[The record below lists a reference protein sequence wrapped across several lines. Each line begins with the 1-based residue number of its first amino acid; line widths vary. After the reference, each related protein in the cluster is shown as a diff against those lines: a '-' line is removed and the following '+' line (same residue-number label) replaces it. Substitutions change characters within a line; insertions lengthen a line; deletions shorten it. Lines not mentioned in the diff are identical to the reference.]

1 MTKNIIIPV
10 NSETANTFNNL
21 PLEKR
26 NKIQNFLSLQLETAL
41 KSKQSL
47 LEIMDEISE
56 EAKERGL
63 TPEILESL
71 LEDE

>member
-21 PLEKR
+21 SLEKR

-47 LEIMDEISE
+47 LEIMDGISE
-56 EAKERGL
+56 EAKQKGL

>member
-1 MTKNIIIPV
+1 MNKVINIPV
-10 NSETANTFNNL
+10 DSETMIAFNHL
-21 PLEKR
+21 SLEER
-26 NKIQNFLSLQLETAL
+26 NKLQTFLVFQLQNAL

-56 EAKERGL
+56 EAKAKGL

-71 LEDE
+71 IYS

>member
-1 MTKNIIIPV
+1 MSTDITIPV
-10 NSETANTFNNL
+10 NLETASTFNNL

-26 NKIQNFLSLQLETAL
+26 NQIQNFLSLQLETAL

-56 EAKERGL
+56 EAKEKGL

-71 LEDE
+71 LEDG

>member
-1 MTKNIIIPV
+1 MSQVISIPV
-10 NSETANTFNNL
+10 NSETASTFNNL
-21 PLEKR
+21 PLEERHKLEL
-26 NKIQNFLSLQLETAL
+26 FLGLQLQTAL
-41 KSKQSL
+41 KSHQSL

-56 EAKERGL
+56 DAKVAGL

>member
-10 NSETANTFNNL
+10 NLETANTFNNL
-21 PLEKR
+21 PLEQKH
-26 NKIQNFLSLQLETAL
+26 KIQNFLSLQLETAL

-47 LEIMDEISE
+47 PEIMDEISE
-56 EAKERGL
+56 EAKEKGL

>member
-1 MTKNIIIPV
+1 MSKVINIPV
-10 NSETANTFNNL
+10 DSETMIAFNCL
-21 PLEKR
+21 PLEEK
-26 NKIQNFLSLQLETAL
+26 NKLQTFLGFQLQNAL

-56 EAKERGL
+56 EAKAKGL

-71 LEDE
+71 LENE

>member
-1 MTKNIIIPV
+1 MNTDITIPV
-10 NSETANTFNNL
+10 NLETANTFNNL
-21 PLEKR
+21 PLKKR
-26 NKIQNFLSLQLETAL
+26 NQIQNFLSLQLETAL

-56 EAKERGL
+56 EAKEKGL

-71 LEDE
+71 LKDG